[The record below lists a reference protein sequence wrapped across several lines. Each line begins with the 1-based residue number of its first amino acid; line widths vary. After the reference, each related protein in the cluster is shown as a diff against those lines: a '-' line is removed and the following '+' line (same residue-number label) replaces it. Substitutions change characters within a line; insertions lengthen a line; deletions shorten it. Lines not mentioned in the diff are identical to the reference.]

1 MHRLKDVRSRIRSG
15 LPAMTV
21 AICVLQPLLDVLS
34 YFQIQLEVP
43 NFSFGIRIAAIC
55 VMLLAAL
62 PFLRWKKLF
71 VVFLVSIIL
80 FLAGHVAACLQLN
93 PAYQWYEDLSEHAR
107 FLMLPVTT
115 YCFIVFFRAN
125 DKVFPALKTGLVIAF
140 SIILTIMLL
149 SVVTGTDPHT
159 YADKELGIR
168 GWFFWTSAQSAI
180 LSMLCPLV
188 ITWTL
193 ERFSWKPLPLAVGCL
208 LCFGALFAF
217 GTRLAFASLI
227 ATGICMAAGMLIVNK
242 KHWPQSL
249 TAILC
254 TAFFVVLLPISPMSQ
269 NRSALQE
276 NLQIKQER
284 IDAAAAKEAQRI
296 GADLSVSDKQPDLRV
311 LAAAYRYN
319 LQGMIDRFGIERVA
333 SAYDYT
339 LNAAQIF
346 DSRVR
351 KLNFSKLLMEES
363 KNQSPLAL
371 LFGLELSRTR
381 VEETEVYSF
390 MTDDWIIQA
399 ESSDPENDLFGIYY
413 LGGIVGFGLL
423 LLFLAFFA
431 WNSIKIFLSE
441 RRKTLSP
448 PVFAFLISF
457 AIALVYAWITVSVL
471 RRNNASYYFAAVL
484 ACIYDLS
491 RRKLSDLTKGE

>member
-1 MHRLKDVRSRIRSG
+1 
-15 LPAMTV
+15 
-21 AICVLQPLLDVLS
+21 
-34 YFQIQLEVP
+34 
-43 NFSFGIRIAAIC
+43 
-55 VMLLAAL
+55 
-62 PFLRWKKLF
+62 
-71 VVFLVSIIL
+71 
-80 FLAGHVAACLQLN
+80 
-93 PAYQWYEDLSEHAR
+93 
-107 FLMLPVTT
+107 
-115 YCFIVFFRAN
+115 
-125 DKVFPALKTGLVIAF
+125 
-140 SIILTIMLL
+140 
-149 SVVTGTDPHT
+149 
-159 YADKELGIR
+159 
-168 GWFFWTSAQSAI
+168 
-180 LSMLCPLV
+180 
-188 ITWTL
+188 
-193 ERFSWKPLPLAVGCL
+193 
-208 LCFGALFAF
+208 
-217 GTRLAFASLI
+217 
-227 ATGICMAAGMLIVNK
+227 
-242 KHWPQSL
+242 
-249 TAILC
+249 
-254 TAFFVVLLPISPMSQ
+254 MSQ

-296 GADLSVSDKQPDLRV
+296 GANLSVSDKQPDLRV

-381 VEETEVYSF
+381 VEETEVYSC